1 MLKSFSRLNLLS
13 KGYISPLRK
22 GLSQFFHLDIS
33 ILTLSIPYYDYLR
46 GLVFIDD
53 VKRVFEDE
61 TPTTFDLAALISLL
75 HDDFIYHTQKG
86 VRNHQQ
92 TASFLLHMKET
103 YLPTVTKKRE
113 H

>member
-13 KGYISPLRK
+13 KEYISPFKK
-22 GLSQFFHLDIS
+22 GFSQLIRWDTS
-33 ILTLSIPYYDYLR
+33 ILRITLPYYDYLR

-53 VKRVFEDE
+53 TKRVYEEE
-61 TPTTFDLAALISLL
+61 TPITFDLAALISLL

-92 TASFLLHMKET
+92 TASFLLHMKEN
-103 YLPTVTKKRE
+103 YLSTKQTKP
-113 H
+113 